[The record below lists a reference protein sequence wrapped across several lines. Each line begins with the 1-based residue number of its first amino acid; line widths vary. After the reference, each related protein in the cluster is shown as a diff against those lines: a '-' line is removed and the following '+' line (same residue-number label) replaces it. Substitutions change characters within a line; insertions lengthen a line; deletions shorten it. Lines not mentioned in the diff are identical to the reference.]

1 MTEMTEVSEMMNPQ
15 FQPVKMQSKLGL
27 ASFFI
32 ALATFFFV
40 VILFIVMMA
49 LDNRRSQVGEAVTNF
64 WLVCFFILAP
74 LAHLVGT
81 ILGIIVLFQK
91 QRKKVFAILGI
102 ILNIAFVALGL
113 AVVILLLKVGMAWH

>member
-1 MTEMTEVSEMMNPQ
+1 MMNQQ
-15 FQPVKMQSKLGL
+15 FQPVKVQSKLGL
-27 ASFFI
+27 ASFLI
-32 ALATFFFV
+32 AIGTFTFV
-40 VILFIVMMA
+40 IVLFIMVMA
-49 LDNRRSQVGEAVTNF
+49 FDNHRSQVGESLTNF
-64 WLVCFFILAP
+64 WLVSFFILAP

-113 AVVILLLKVGMAWH
+113 SVVLLLLRVGIAWR